1 MKKKYNFLFIIQTI
15 IMKDN
20 YKNLPGIYKTAIS
33 ANADLFRPSYLEDS
47 AFLPDIRME
56 REDINIFTKSII
68 PRMIK
73 ITEKA
78 FPSLK
83 QQTEIIRTLKKYYY
97 KKYPNNKYH
106 TKNYKCK
113 RLGHHLT
120 FYPNWVVDP
129 CPWHEYFPSDAQ
141 MSINKNNV
149 NNIISKANLEE
160 QMNLSF
166 DYCQFCP
173 QWEHIW
179 INLTREKIN
188 EYDKKRKARLPV

>member
-1 MKKKYNFLFIIQTI
+1 
-15 IMKDN
+15 MKDN

-120 FYPNWVVDP
+120 FYPN
-129 CPWHEYFPSDAQ
+129 
-141 MSINKNNV
+141 
-149 NNIISKANLEE
+149 
-160 QMNLSF
+160 
-166 DYCQFCP
+166 
-173 QWEHIW
+173 
-179 INLTREKIN
+179 
-188 EYDKKRKARLPV
+188 